1 MTQQRKQVKNFI
13 MNILEGHYKDA
24 HKSLKAVVEAK
35 VKRKITK
42 ASKKGLF

>member
-1 MTQQRKQVKNFI
+1 MTQQRKQVKKFI
-13 MNILEGHYKDA
+13 MNILEGQYKNA

-35 VKRKITK
+35 VKKKINK

>member
-1 MTQQRKQVKNFI
+1 MTQQRKQVKKFL
-13 MNILEGHYKDA
+13 MDILEGKYKSA